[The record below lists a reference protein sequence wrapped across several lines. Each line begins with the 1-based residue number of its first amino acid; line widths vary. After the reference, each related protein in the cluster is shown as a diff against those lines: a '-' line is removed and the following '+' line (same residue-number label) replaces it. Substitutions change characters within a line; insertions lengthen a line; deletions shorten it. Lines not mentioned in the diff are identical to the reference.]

1 MELDYTYFEA
11 DEGGFI
17 GYFNDFP
24 QHVTEGETLEE
35 LEEMLLDMFECLHPP
50 RHDEIK
56 EFTAKNIIQILSH
69 ANLKDNNN
77 GYNEG

>member
-11 DEGGFI
+11 DEGGYI

-35 LEEMLLDMFECLHPP
+35 LEEMLQDMYECLQGN
-50 RHDEIK
+50 
-56 EFTAKNIIQILSH
+56 TNIYS
-69 ANLKDNNN
+69 
-77 GYNEG
+77 